1 MGGGKF
7 QIKDEKILGKYHS
20 VSKIC
25 SSSAKSCSSSKNT
38 PSTIANLLKSST
50 FAPGY

>member
-7 QIKDEKILGKYHS
+7 QIKDEKILGKYYS
-20 VSKIC
+20 VSKFCI
-25 SSSAKSCSSSKNT
+25 SSTNFCISSKNT
-38 PSTIANLLKSST
+38 LSTIANLLKSST